1 MTMLRGKLSSTNHKN
16 CLPFRTT
23 NTTKGCW
30 SRTLFH
36 IDNTVTDYKHSR
48 RNMTL
53 PIKNTG
59 TTSVY
64 RHILISGW
72 NVAQEPSIYFTIKQ
86 YVFKSFQKDYLTFRR
101 LTSTIADVPH
111 R

>member
-30 SRTLFH
+30 SRTFCFI

-48 RNMTL
+48 RNITL
-53 PIKNTG
+53 PNKNTG
-59 TTSVY
+59 MTAVY

-72 NVAQEPSIYFTIKQ
+72 NVAQEPLTYFTTKQ
-86 YVFKSFQKDYLTFRR
+86 YVLNSFQKIF
-101 LTSTIADVPH
+101 
-111 R
+111 